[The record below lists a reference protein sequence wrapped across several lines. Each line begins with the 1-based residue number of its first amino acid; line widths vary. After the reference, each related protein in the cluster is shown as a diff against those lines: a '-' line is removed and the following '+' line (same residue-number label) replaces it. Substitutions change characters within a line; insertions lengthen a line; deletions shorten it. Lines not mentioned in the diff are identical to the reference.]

1 MRIKLFFVLLTNRL
15 VKNNTLRK
23 TENLMSPKSTEQFN
37 QIREESKQRILD
49 AALMIFAKKGYDNA
63 SISMIAK
70 EAGVS
75 KGLMYNYF
83 SSKEDLLK
91 GVIMGAMDKSAPVFQ
106 LFMIETEPKKKIK
119 HLIDGVISF
128 LREHKG
134 YYRLITA
141 LALQEDAI
149 SFVKEISEKKIK
161 ELMPVTIPVFEQL
174 GFEEPQVE
182 AEVFGT
188 LHDGLAVRY
197 LSTEDEDFLNRMH
210 DYLLT
215 RYTK

>member
-1 MRIKLFFVLLTNRL
+1 
-15 VKNNTLRK
+15 
-23 TENLMSPKSTEQFN
+23 MSPRSAEQFN
-37 QIREESKQRILD
+37 EIREESKQKIID
-49 AALMIFAKKGYDNA
+49 AALTLFAKKGYENA

-83 SSKEDLLK
+83 DSKEDLLQ
-91 GVIMGAMDKSAPVFQ
+91 GVITNAMKRTGHIFVR
-106 LFMIETEPKKKIK
+106 FMELNDPREKMKVM
-119 HLIDGVISF
+119 IDGVFKF

-141 LALQEDAI
+141 LALQEDAVGFI
-149 SFVKEISEKKIK
+149 KEIAVKKVKEMTPIM
-161 ELMPVTIPVFEQL
+161 LPVFEAL
-174 GFEEPQVE
+174 GFENAYQE
-182 AEVFGT
+182 ALIFGT

-197 LSTEDEDFLNRMH
+197 LSTNDEKFMDEMYE
-210 DYLLT
+210 YLIN